1 MRFAEVAPYIV
12 EIKEYPQ
19 TWPITISDR
28 VWRSLSASDQA
39 VLVKAANDAGKV
51 YARTTLERAQS
62 DIDAMKAENKAEV
75 IAIDRAAM
83 RARLEP
89 LYTRLVQEGVVP
101 QSLVD
106 AVAKL
111 PK

>member
-1 MRFAEVAPYIV
+1 M
-12 EIKEYPQ
+12 
-19 TWPITISDR
+19 
-28 VWRSLSASDQA
+28 
-39 VLVKAANDAGKV
+39 LVKAANDAGKV

>member
-1 MRFAEVAPYIV
+1 
-12 EIKEYPQ
+12 
-19 TWPITISDR
+19 
-28 VWRSLSASDQA
+28 
-39 VLVKAANDAGKV
+39 
-51 YARTTLERAQS
+51 
-62 DIDAMKAENKAEV
+62 
-75 IAIDRAAM
+75 M

-89 LYTRLVQEGVVP
+89 LYMRLVQEGVVP